1 MAAVVLLSG
10 CAGPV
15 SDDDAVGVA
24 PYQVSSVPFDSL
36 ADFVAQRPI
45 IATGK
50 VVAVN
55 ESAYEVPVDPEGEGN
70 IAGEGPEIYGTVSF
84 KVDGVIKG
92 DVKPG
97 GTLTVVYLSGKWN
110 RADKKGGRIAYT
122 HEKMANVQQAD
133 SKLKSPAELGNTTFA
148 IFAAPKPASL
158 PVQAADLC
166 VAGIAT
172 VDSTGQLV
180 FAGEPPFVAGTRAA
194 VKLDDVKA
202 AVA

>member
-1 MAAVVLLSG
+1 M
-10 CAGPV
+10 
-15 SDDDAVGVA
+15 
-24 PYQVSSVPFDSL
+24 PFDSL
-36 ADFVAQRPI
+36 KDFVTQRPI

-84 KVDGVIKG
+84 NVDSVIKG

-97 GTLTVVYLSGKWN
+97 GTLTIVYMSGKWN
-110 RADKKGGRIAYT
+110 KADKKGGRVAYT
-122 HEKMANVQQAD
+122 HEKMANVQKAD
-133 SKLKSPAELGNTTFA
+133 SKLKSPAELDNTTFA

-158 PVQAADLC
+158 PVKAADLY

-172 VDSTGQLV
+172 VGSAGQLV
-180 FAGEPPFVAGTRAA
+180 FAGEPPFVSKTTAA